1 MRQKVLGAFMA
12 FLAMAGSPVAAADR
26 VKVGVMNSS
35 GDIGVF
41 IARERGY
48 FKEVDIE
55 LETTPFVSA
64 AQMVAPLGIG
74 DLDVG
79 GGVVSAG
86 LYNAADRKINI
97 RVVADRG
104 STAPGYRYQSLMIRR
119 DLVESGRYKGFADLK
134 GLKISVPAPGITPQ
148 AVIAEAA
155 QRGGIDYN
163 EIEQIYMGMPQ
174 QVAAFQSKA
183 IDGAIMIEPFA
194 TSLEKAGTAMHVAI
208 TEDIYPGAEISL
220 VFYGDKFAAER
231 PDVARRYMKAFLRGA
246 RDYNDAIE
254 NGFWRDTEKARDVL
268 LIFARGVGMSEAALR
283 ETRPQFSDPD
293 GRVNLDA
300 LAGDLV
306 FFKKYGLVT
315 SPTITADK
323 IVDQSFTQ
331 NAVKDLGPYVRAP

>member
-119 DLVESGRYKGFADLK
+119 DLMESGRYKGFADLK

-183 IDGAIMIEPFA
+183 IDGAIMIEPVA
-194 TSLEKAGTAMHVAI
+194 TSLEKAGTAMSNRSPS
-208 TEDIYPGAEISL
+208 TEPLSTPPSGHRSRMRQTTVCSSMRRTPPASSSYGAT
-220 VFYGDKFAAER
+220 V
-231 PDVARRYMKAFLRGA
+231 VARPLRRCTHPPA
-246 RDYNDAIE
+246 S
-254 NGFWRDTEKARDVL
+254 NG
-268 LIFARGVGMSEAALR
+268 
-283 ETRPQFSDPD
+283 
-293 GRVNLDA
+293 
-300 LAGDLV
+300 
-306 FFKKYGLVT
+306 
-315 SPTITADK
+315 
-323 IVDQSFTQ
+323 
-331 NAVKDLGPYVRAP
+331 

>member
-64 AQMVAPLGIG
+64 AQMVAPLGTG
-74 DLDVG
+74 DLD
-79 GGVVSAG
+79 
-86 LYNAADRKINI
+86 
-97 RVVADRG
+97 G

-268 LIFARGVGMSEAALR
+268 RIFARGVGMSEAALR